1 MQARCSD
8 SRAKG
13 FSSLSAEGGAS
24 GSDRLRVVSR
34 AGRHGHEHEH
44 EARYREGEAAAWERP
59 LRDSELYD
67 PSRRD
72 IFNFIDETKVAHLR
86 PLLPPHGSAL
96 EVGAGS
102 GRLLIRLARERPY
115 RAFALDYA
123 TYAIRA
129 VRENYRRAAL
139 AGHAIFGDARALP
152 FPEASFDLVLSGGL
166 LEHFRE
172 PGPILAEMARVLRP
186 GGLFYA
192 DVVPRKVSLYRWAER
207 GRMAHDEH
215 LQAGIYES
223 DLAKSDWARL
233 VAASGLRDA
242 RIVSA
247 GVYPPYTL
255 RDHERFTWRYGEFL
269 RRLDGTAIAD
279 VLGFF
284 YMVTARKPGR

>member
-34 AGRHGHEHEH
+34 AGSHGHEHEH

-72 IFNFIDETKVAHLR
+72 IFNFIDETKVAYLR
-86 PLLPPHGSAL
+86 PLLPPGGSAL
-96 EVGAGS
+96 EIGAGS

-115 RAFALDYA
+115 RAVALDYA
-123 TYAIRA
+123 PYAIRA

-139 AGHAIFGDARALP
+139 AGHALFGDARALP
-152 FPEASFDLVLSGGL
+152 FPDASFDLVLSGGL

-207 GRMAHDEH
+207 SRMARDEH
-215 LQAGIYES
+215 LAEGIYES
-223 DLAKSDWARL
+223 DLGKSAWREL
-233 VAASGLRDA
+233 VRDAGLREV
-242 RIVSA
+242 RVVSA
-247 GVYPPYTL
+247 GVYPPYTM
-255 RDHERFTWRYGEFL
+255 RDHERLVWRYGRLL
-269 RRLDGTAIAD
+269 RGLDGTPIAD
-279 VLGFF
+279 ALGFF
-284 YMVTARKPGR
+284 YMVTARG